1 MSDTLV
7 SEEVRVS
14 VAGLH
19 PYDRAREDR
28 RRRSAAMERAKTALA
43 QIDENLRLRPLPSVA
58 LALALGFVAA
68 RVAVAFA
75 SR

>member
-14 VAGLH
+14 VSGVH
-19 PYDRAREDR
+19 EPEER
-28 RRRSAAMERAKTALA
+28 RRMRTPMKRAKAALS
-43 QIDENLRLRPLPSVA
+43 QVDESLRLRPLPSIA
-58 LALALGFVAA
+58 LALALGFVSA
-68 RVAVAFA
+68 RVAMTLA